1 MTPSPRPSPVCDPVE
16 LVRDILAGQ
25 TGRLTRYVRG
35 LDFACELLATV
46 GPFATPEEARD
57 WALERADR
65 HARTD
70 DDG

>member
-1 MTPSPRPSPVCDPVE
+1 MTPSLRPSPVCDPVE

-46 GPFATPEEARD
+46 GPFATPEEARG
-57 WALERADR
+57 WALHAAERR
-65 HARTD
+65 ARD
-70 DDG
+70 DDE